1 MYSQASFQS
10 YIIGSKEYSAEYG
23 HHAAAV
29 TVSGDGMTQDHTA
42 SEERTADSA
51 NDRALLAKADR
62 EELEHFLSDEQQHIL
77 RLTGRLLKRSLT
89 VSDDEYS
96 IALMAVSEAVKN
108 YDRTRGDFWSF
119 ASVVIKSREL
129 DYYRHSASLNDREM
143 PVAPEIFSADSG
155 HGMEEERDRAL
166 QHDINE
172 KTAVYVDTALKD
184 EIEDLKEKLAEYD
197 ISFFDLAGCSPKAK
211 KSREACSQVLK
222 AIFTPPPLMEEIIKS
237 KSLPIK
243 KIIERQ
249 KVSRKLIDRHRK
261 YLMSAALIIDGDY
274 PNIAEYIPFF
284 QRGSRRFPA

>member
-1 MYSQASFQS
+1 
-10 YIIGSKEYSAEYG
+10 
-23 HHAAAV
+23 
-29 TVSGDGMTQDHTA
+29 MTDIQTA
-42 SEERTADSA
+42 SEERTTDSV

-62 EELEHFLSDEQQHIL
+62 EELEHFLADEQLHIL
-77 RLTGRLLKRSLT
+77 RLTGRLLGRMVT

-96 IALMAVSEAVKN
+96 IALTAVSEAVKN

-119 ASVVIKSREL
+119 AAVVIKNREL
-129 DYYRHSASLNDREM
+129 DYFRHNASVNDREM
-143 PVAPEIFSADSG
+143 PVAPEVFSSDTL
-155 HGMEEERDRAL
+155 EEEHDLAL

-197 ISFFDLAGCSPKAK
+197 ISFFDLADCSPKAK

-222 AIFTPPPLMEEIIKS
+222 AIFTPPPLMEDIIKS

-249 KVSRKLIDRHRK
+249 KISRKLIDRHRK

-274 PNIAEYIPFF
+274 PNIAEYIPYF